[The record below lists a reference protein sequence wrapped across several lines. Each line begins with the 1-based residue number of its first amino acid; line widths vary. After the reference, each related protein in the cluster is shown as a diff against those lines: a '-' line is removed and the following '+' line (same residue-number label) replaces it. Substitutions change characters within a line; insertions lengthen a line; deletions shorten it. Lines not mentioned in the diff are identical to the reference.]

1 MSFLNKL
8 LNKNK
13 LELIKMDYW
22 EAQKDFNV
30 GEDVVTVTI
39 KGKTKKIVNA
49 FLKKY
54 KLEDK

>member
-1 MSFLNKL
+1 
-8 LNKNK
+8 
-13 LELIKMDYW
+13 MDYW